1 MKKFIVFILF
11 FLINNAHAKS
21 IFEEYKLGSEFIDIG
36 FGLVTEKL
44 IDNESFKVSLELD
57 KTIISKVSIDYSIK
71 GTSEYKEKFSNEII
85 KKYKDK
91 LIENNFKIEK
101 ETYFPYE
108 LDANNGN
115 EYVYLKIQEENLKVV
130 KSLKKIEHEKEIKK
144 SEISIIDIIY

>member
-1 MKKFIVFILF
+1 MLCFFI
-11 FLINNAHAKS
+11 NTANATS

-44 IDNESFKVSLELD
+44 IGKDAFKISLELD
-57 KTIISKVSIDYSIK
+57 NNIISKVSIDYSIK
-71 GTSEYKEKFSNEII
+71 GSSTHKEKFSGEII

-108 LDANNGN
+108 LSANNGN
-115 EYVYLKIQEENLKVV
+115 EYVYFKIQEENLKII
-130 KSLKKIEHEKEIKK
+130 KSLKEIKPEK
-144 SEISIIDIIY
+144 DIESSEVSIIDNIY